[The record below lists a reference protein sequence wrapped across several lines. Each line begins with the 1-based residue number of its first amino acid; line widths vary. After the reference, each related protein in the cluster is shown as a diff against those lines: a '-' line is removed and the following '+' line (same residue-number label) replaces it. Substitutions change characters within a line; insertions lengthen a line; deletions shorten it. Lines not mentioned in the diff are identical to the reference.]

1 MALGL
6 PYKFRNYPRGTTNPL
21 AGWAGLIASAVVDHG
36 PLDSGV
42 QDEAPSR
49 DELRGTLEE
58 LQAYRSRLHDDVV
71 AMGQKLKLPARQV
84 AQHLSEHPELN
95 RLDLVIQQVERQL
108 AAL

>member
-1 MALGL
+1 M
-6 PYKFRNYPRGTTNPL
+6 
-21 AGWAGLIASAVVDHG
+21 VDHG

-42 QDEAPSR
+42 QDEAPTR